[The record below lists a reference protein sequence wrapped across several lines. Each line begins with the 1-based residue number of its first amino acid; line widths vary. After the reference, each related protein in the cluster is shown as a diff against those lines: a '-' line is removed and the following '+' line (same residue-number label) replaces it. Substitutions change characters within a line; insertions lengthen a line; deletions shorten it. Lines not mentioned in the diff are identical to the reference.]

1 MNIFNLVNEF
11 IQRERRRIRLK
22 KAEGGSPAGGAATV
36 VAQMSG
42 EELRRLLEFITR
54 MEGNPETEAG
64 T

>member
-1 MNIFNLVNEF
+1 M
-11 IQRERRRIRLK
+11 K
-22 KAEGGSPAGGAATV
+22 KAEEEDCLIVRLHECREELLTV

-54 MEGNPETEAG
+54 MEGNPETEEG

>member
-1 MNIFNLVNEF
+1 MT
-11 IQRERRRIRLK
+11 
-22 KAEGGSPAGGAATV
+22 KAEEEALREELLTV